1 MDTQAIQL
9 PPAIAGKSLVG
20 IFKINRE
27 RTFDEIYLKTGIKL
41 GYITTNEDNQ
51 FIFNPIDSD
60 TPDTPRESYEAV
72 WFDILVMIANDQD
85 LAIEFAVLA
94 QRATINKPKKATIVE
109 SLKGF

>member
-20 IFKINRE
+20 VFKIKRE
-27 RTFDEIYLKTGIKL
+27 HSFDEVYLSTGIRL
-41 GYITTNEDNQ
+41 GFITTNAENKFQ
-51 FIFNPIDSD
+51 FHPVDSE
-60 TPDTPRESYEAV
+60 TSDTPRESYEAV
-72 WFDILVMIANDQD
+72 WFDILVMIANDKD

-94 QRATINKPKKATIVE
+94 QKATLKNPKKATIVE